1 MLRAPEAL
9 GLLGAPPEHAIVR
22 EQTLKPAHLI
32 ERAPHEL
39 EVLLVVIAHKRE
51 RKQPLILAH
60 DLRLIALLGEQKSQ
74 ICLRPWRH
82 VPALGIALV
91 VALGAPAI
99 ASLGRLLGAGAV
111 GVTTGAGADGAAST
125 PVSDWRRGEVP
136 FLYQTDPTWANEP
149 YAGGTIRENGCGP
162 TCLAMVYVDLTGKT
176 DHGPAEMAA
185 LSERSGYTVD
195 GMTAWAF
202 MAEGAAELGLSSSEV
217 PADADRL
224 RAELEAGDP
233 VIASVRP
240 GDFTTTG
247 HFIVLAGVNKN
258 GELIVHDPNSPE
270 RSAQTWDIERVLN
283 QCNNLWAF
291 SA

>member
-1 MLRAPEAL
+1 MILVVLAVLGMAGRGPLSAL
-9 GLLGAPPEHAIVR
+9 GGIGSAVGRMGESAARTWGLAPP
-22 EQTLKPAHLI
+22 
-32 ERAPHEL
+32 
-39 EVLLVVIAHKRE
+39 
-51 RKQPLILAH
+51 
-60 DLRLIALLGEQKSQ
+60 
-74 ICLRPWRH
+74 
-82 VPALGIALV
+82 
-91 VALGAPAI
+91 
-99 ASLGRLLGAGAV
+99 
-111 GVTTGAGADGAAST
+111 ST
-125 PVSDWRRGEVP
+125 PVSAWHAGEVP
-136 FLYQTDPTWANEP
+136 ELYQIDPAWADEP
-149 YAGGTIRENGCGP
+149 YAGGTVGENGCGP

-202 MAEGAAELGLSSSEV
+202 MTEGAAELGLSSSEV

-224 RAELEAGDP
+224 RAELEAGHP

-247 HFIVLAGVNKN
+247 HFIVLAGLAKN

-291 SA
+291 SV

>member
-1 MLRAPEAL
+1 MASTRIVALYGNDTTGADMSTYETSNYGTRIWRKGRTAPRRRAARPDATMIFA
-9 GLLGAPPEHAIVR
+9 APR
-22 EQTLKPAHLI
+22 RRRFPA
-32 ERAPHEL
+32 
-39 EVLLVVIAHKRE
+39 VLAVA
-51 RKQPLILAH
+51 
-60 DLRLIALLGEQKSQ
+60 
-74 ICLRPWRH
+74 
-82 VPALGIALV
+82 ALGIALV

-202 MAEGAAELGLSSSEV
+202 MTEGAAELGLSSSEV

>member
-1 MLRAPEAL
+1 MSSYETSSYGTRIWRKGRTVPRRRTARPDATMIFAAP
-9 GLLGAPPEHAIVR
+9 R
-22 EQTLKPAHLI
+22 RRRFPA
-32 ERAPHEL
+32 
-39 EVLLVVIAHKRE
+39 VLAVA
-51 RKQPLILAH
+51 
-60 DLRLIALLGEQKSQ
+60 
-74 ICLRPWRH
+74 
-82 VPALGIALV
+82 ALGIALV

-202 MAEGAAELGLSSSEV
+202 MTEGAAELGLFSSEV

-224 RAELEAGDP
+224 RAEFETDHP

-247 HFIVLAGVNKN
+247 HFIVLAGLAKN

-270 RSAQTWDIERVLN
+270 RSAQTWDIERVLS

-291 SA
+291 SV